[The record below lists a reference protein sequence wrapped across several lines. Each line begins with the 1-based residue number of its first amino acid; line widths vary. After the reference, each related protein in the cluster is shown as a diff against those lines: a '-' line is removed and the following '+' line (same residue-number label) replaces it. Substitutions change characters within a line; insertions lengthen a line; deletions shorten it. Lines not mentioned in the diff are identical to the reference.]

1 MSFGNP
7 LDHPVQTKAPEVV
20 RHLALSKVMGL
31 LPGEDCELCP
41 QIPIGETTR
50 QQTKP
55 DQQVPESQY
64 AEVSDAQS
72 RSALPTYLR
81 GPVQLQQRVFSD
93 GAVSVRAPASRTSG
107 TCLKYCLMRE
117 FL

>member
-1 MSFGNP
+1 MALQLGIDRRCVWQHLGKPGTIQTGVSPGKEQGGTETEIGDAVSMGFGDP

-20 RHLALSKVMGL
+20 GHFALRDVIGL

-55 DQQVPESQY
+55 DQQITAPV
-64 AEVSDAQS
+64 
-72 RSALPTYLR
+72 R
-81 GPVQLQQRVFSD
+81 GGR
-93 GAVSVRAPASRTSG
+93 
-107 TCLKYCLMRE
+107 
-117 FL
+117 